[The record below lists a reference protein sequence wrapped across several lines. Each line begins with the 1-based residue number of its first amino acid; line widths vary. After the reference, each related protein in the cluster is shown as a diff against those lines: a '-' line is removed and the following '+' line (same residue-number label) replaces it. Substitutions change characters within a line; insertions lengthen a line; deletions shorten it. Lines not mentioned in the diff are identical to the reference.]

1 MYKLL
6 EVYALCEIGKVQC
19 GRFNVEGSMWKV
31 QCGRFNV
38 EGLMPLTFL
47 MHFVTYKCG
56 AFLGG

>member
-1 MYKLL
+1 MW
-6 EVYALCEIGKVQC
+6 KVQC